1 MSEIPCEI
9 CEFLR
14 ESGFDCVAESRGGMP
29 VLWAELSNETLDG
42 ASARSLNEMS
52 SRSLDTKPARRC
64 IVPWP
69 IVAGSPEEAGE
80 QAQRVAEL
88 LRELSAEGHRP
99 IIVTEDRWRR
109 QPGMMRARLL
119 AHLEVFIPMFA
130 RNCEVRKIDK
140 ETAAAFLNENHSY
153 GDAACRYRYGLYL
166 KRYTGKRGE
175 ISPLSLL
182 GRNDSEELGR
192 NDGGSA
198 VEVYSGSGYVT
209 PGTLVAVATFSN
221 ARKWQKGEKT
231 IRSYEW
237 TRYASLPGV
246 RINGGMGKVL
256 KAFIRDVQPDD
267 IMSYADL
274 EWSEG
279 AVYEQL
285 GFELEGHKT
294 PVIFAVDSQW
304 QRTALKQYI
313 GQGMTGVDMPPPARG
328 CRSEA
333 ETGVNGSHS
342 LPTSLY
348 LQNLGSNKYR
358 LKLTEYE

>member
-1 MSEIPCEI
+1 MCIFVCEI
-9 CEFLR
+9 SEFLTAN
-14 ESGFDCVAESRGGMP
+14 GFDCVAESRGGMT
-29 VLWAELSNETLDG
+29 VLWAELLDETLTE
-42 ASARSLNEMS
+42 ASGDKPARSMNTM
-52 SRSLDTKPARRC
+52 PVRRC

-69 IVAGSPEEAGE
+69 VMAGSQEEAQE
-80 QAQRVAEL
+80 QAQRMAEL
-88 LRELSAEGHRP
+88 LNELSAEGHRP
-99 IIVTEDRWRR
+99 IVITQDRWRR
-109 QPGMMRARLL
+109 QQGMMRARLL

-140 ETAAAFLNENHSY
+140 ETAATFLNENHSY

-166 KRYTGKRGE
+166 KRYTGKRWE
-175 ISPLSLL
+175 ISPLASL
-182 GRNDSEELGR
+182 GRNDS
-192 NDGGSA
+192 GGA

-221 ARKWQKGEKT
+221 ARKWLKGDKT

-256 KAFIRDVQPDD
+256 KAFIKEIQPDD

-285 GFELEGHKT
+285 GFRLEGRKA
-294 PVIFAVDSQW
+294 PVAFEVDGSW
-304 QRTALKQYI
+304 GRSPVKPGMTREAGSEMTGEVKLGMTEERSDSHERTA
-313 GQGMTGVDMPPPARG
+313 
-328 CRSEA
+328 
-333 ETGVNGSHS
+333 
-342 LPTSLY
+342 SLY

-358 LKLTEYE
+358 MKLTEYE

>member
-1 MSEIPCEI
+1 MDAII
-9 CEFLR
+9 CDISEFLTAN
-14 ESGFDCVAESRGGMP
+14 GFGCVAESRGGMI
-29 VLWAELSNETLDG
+29 VLWAEVRAE
-42 ASARSLNEMS
+42 ASGDKPARSMNTM
-52 SRSLDTKPARRC
+52 PVRRC

-69 IVAGSPEEAGE
+69 VVAGSQEEAQE
-80 QAQRVAEL
+80 QAQRMAEL
-88 LRELSAEGHRP
+88 LNEIAQQGHKP
-99 IIVTEDRWRR
+99 IVITEDRWRR
-109 QPGMMRARLL
+109 QQGMMRARLM
-119 AHLEVFIPMFA
+119 AHLERFIPMYA

-140 ETAAAFLNENHSY
+140 ETAKAFLEENHSY

-166 KRYTGKRGE
+166 KRYTGKRWE
-175 ISPLSLL
+175 ISPLASL
-182 GRNDSEELGR
+182 GRNDSEG
-192 NDGGSA
+192 A
-198 VEVYSGSGYVT
+198 VESGDVKDYIA

-221 ARKWQKGEKT
+221 ARKWQKGEKI

-256 KAFIRDVQPDD
+256 KAFIKDVQPDD

-285 GFELEGHKT
+285 GFELDGHKT

-304 QRTALKQYI
+304 QRTALKQYS

-328 CRSEA
+328 SRSEA

-358 LKLTEYE
+358 MKLTEYE